1 MQNSQSRL
9 PHRGLFVT
17 RGERA
22 AVVLGTFGAAKL
34 TGAPRGCLRRSFWS
48 SAHPNSRS
56 PGAGRSA
63 RPGGTR
69 PRRGLP
75 RPPPLCVLGPLP
87 RCALGVLRYHRRCRT
102 QAARGPVGAEVAASP
117 PSAAC
122 GARPFPPLR
131 LSQSPVPTRLVPPRL
146 PNPLPTPLVPRS
158 RFGADPGQQLR
169 GRGVARGRPRL
180 AQPAHL
186 GPPSRLGAGSAAAA
200 AAGHSTERR
209 GRAQCCAPRGF
220 HAPLRLPEESSQQE
234 VTNKK
239 PAQASITKVKQ
250 FEGSTSF
257 VRRTQWM
264 LEQLRQVN
272 GIDPNRDSPE
282 FDLLFE
288 NAFDQWVASTASE
301 KCTFFQILHSTCQRY
316 LTDKK
321 PEFINCQSKI
331 MGGNSILHS
340 AADSVTSAVQ
350 KASQALNERGERL
363 GRAEEKT
370 EELKNSAQQF
380 AETAHKLAMKHKC

>member
-1 MQNSQSRL
+1 MNAKSAISKEIFA
-9 PHRGLFVT
+9 PHD
-17 RGERA
+17 ERM
-22 AVVLGTFGAAKL
+22 
-34 TGAPRGCLRRSFWS
+34 
-48 SAHPNSRS
+48 
-56 PGAGRSA
+56 
-63 RPGGTR
+63 
-69 PRRGLP
+69 
-75 RPPPLCVLGPLP
+75 
-87 RCALGVLRYHRRCRT
+87 
-102 QAARGPVGAEVAASP
+102 
-117 PSAAC
+117 
-122 GARPFPPLR
+122 
-131 LSQSPVPTRLVPPRL
+131 
-146 PNPLPTPLVPRS
+146 
-158 RFGADPGQQLR
+158 
-169 GRGVARGRPRL
+169 
-180 AQPAHL
+180 
-186 GPPSRLGAGSAAAA
+186 LGAVQVK
-200 AAGHSTERR
+200 RR
-209 GRAQCCAPRGF
+209 TKKKIPFLATGGQGEYLTYICLSGKIND
-220 HAPLRLPEESSQQE
+220 LTSM
-234 VTNKK
+234 TNKK
-239 PAQASITKVKQ
+239 PPQASITKVKQ

-288 NAFDQWVASTASE
+288 NAFDQWVANTASE
-301 KCTFFQILHSTCQRY
+301 KCTFFQVLHHTCQRY

-380 AETAHKLAMKHKC
+380 AETAHKVRFWQDK

>member
-1 MQNSQSRL
+1 MGEWDDRNFMTFNEDKRGQ
-9 PHRGLFVT
+9 HRGWNNPL
-17 RGERA
+17 
-22 AVVLGTFGAAKL
+22 LG
-34 TGAPRGCLRRSFWS
+34 
-48 SAHPNSRS
+48 
-56 PGAGRSA
+56 
-63 RPGGTR
+63 
-69 PRRGLP
+69 
-75 RPPPLCVLGPLP
+75 LGPGWLSREQP
-87 RCALGVLRYHRRCRT
+87 
-102 QAARGPVGAEVAASP
+102 
-117 PSAAC
+117 C
-122 GARPFPPLR
+122 GK
-131 LSQSPVPTRLVPPRL
+131 
-146 PNPLPTPLVPRS
+146 
-158 RFGADPGQQLR
+158 DQL
-169 GRGVARGRPRL
+169 ARGRWTTL
-180 AQPAHL
+180 AAVKMNCML
-186 GPPSRLGAGSAAAA
+186 Y
-200 AAGHSTERR
+200 
-209 GRAQCCAPRGF
+209 GF
-220 HAPLRLPEESSQQE
+220 FFFSFICS

-301 KCTFFQILHSTCQRY
+301 KCTFFQVLHHTCQRY